1 VSFTKA
7 FATPGHIGDQICFA
21 IKGDQR
27 IIVGHTLFTGAFT
40 QGKEPHAG

>member
-1 VSFTKA
+1 VFFTRA

-27 IIVGHTLFTGAFT
+27 IIVGDTLFNRCIYIRKRITC
-40 QGKEPHAG
+40 